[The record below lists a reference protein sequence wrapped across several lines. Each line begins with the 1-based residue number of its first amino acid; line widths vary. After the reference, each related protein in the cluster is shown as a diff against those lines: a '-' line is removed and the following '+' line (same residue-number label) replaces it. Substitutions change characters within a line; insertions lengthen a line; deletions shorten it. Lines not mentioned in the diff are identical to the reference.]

1 MNDLVV
7 YAGRLRADAWS
18 RDLRPAWL
26 LIRDGRFA
34 EIVPG
39 DDRPRDWP
47 ADRPHLDLG
56 HAVVFPGLVDS
67 HVHLTEPGDGT
78 EPADRPV
85 AGNIELGLANART
98 ALRAGVT
105 TVADCGG
112 PPEAVLAV
120 RARAATL
127 PDCARAL
134 VATAPITKV
143 GGHSHRYGGEVHD
156 AADVRELVGRF
167 AASGVDFVKVMASGG
182 GTPGAPPWEPGLDEE
197 ALHAAVETAASHG
210 LPVKVHCLSAGSMRD
225 AVAAGV
231 ALIEHGKFRN
241 AAEDGRGF
249 APAVADLLARSGAVV
264 CPTLSVGH
272 HVLAAPPEASGEAGA
287 MWRRRHPHDLDD
299 FRHLVE
305 CGVSM
310 VSGTDAGWR
319 FTPFDALPGEL
330 RIMAGA
336 GMTNR
341 QALAAAT
348 ADAATAL
355 GKGDLIGRIAPGYL
369 ADFVAS
375 AIDPVDDLTA
385 LDHLIAVAR
394 EGHVL
399 GPAEKKETP

>member
-26 LIRDGRFA
+26 LVRDGRFA

-39 DDRPRDWP
+39 VDRPGGWP
-47 ADRPHLDLG
+47 GDRPHLDLG

-78 EPADRPV
+78 EPVDRPLADNV
-85 AGNIELGLANART
+85 ELGVANART

-120 RARAATL
+120 RAKAASL

-143 GGHSHRYGGEVHD
+143 GGHSARYGGEVRD
-156 AADVRELVGRF
+156 AADLRETVGRF
-167 AASGVDFVKVMASGG
+167 AASGADFVKAMASGG
-182 GTPGAPPWEPGLDEE
+182 GTPGAPPWEPGFDE
-197 ALHAAVETAASHG
+197 AVLHAAVEAAASHG
-210 LPVKVHCLSAGSMRD
+210 LPLKVHCLSGDSMRA
-225 AVAAGV
+225 AVTAGV

-249 APAVADLLARSGAVV
+249 DPSVADLLARSGAVV

-272 HVLAAPPEASGEAGA
+272 HVLAVPPEESGEAGG
-287 MWRRRHPHDLDD
+287 MWGRRHPHDLDD
-299 FRHLVE
+299 FRRLVE
-305 CGVSM
+305 SGVGM

-330 RIMAGA
+330 RMMAGA

-355 GKGDLIGRIAPGYL
+355 GRGDLIGRIAPGYL

-375 AIDPVDDLTA
+375 GTDPVDDLTA
-385 LDHLIAVAR
+385 LDRLVAVAR
-394 EGHVL
+394 DGHVL
-399 GPAEKKETP
+399 R

>member
-26 LIRDGRFA
+26 LVRDGRFA
-34 EIVPG
+34 EIAPG
-39 DDRPRDWP
+39 GDRPAEWP
-47 ADRPHLDLG
+47 DDRPHLDLG
-56 HAVVFPGLVDS
+56 RAVVLPGLVDS

-78 EPADRPV
+78 EPVDRALAENV
-85 AGNIELGLANART
+85 ALGVANART

-120 RARAATL
+120 RAETAARADT
-127 PDCARAL
+127 ARAL

-143 GGHSHRYGGEVHD
+143 GGHSWRYGGEVRD
-156 AADVRELVGRF
+156 AADLRGLVGRF
-167 AASGVDFVKVMASGG
+167 AGSGVDFIKAMASGG
-182 GTPGAPPWEPGLDEE
+182 GTPGAPPWEPGFDKDVLR
-197 ALHAAVETAASHG
+197 AAVEAAASNG
-210 LPVKVHCLSAGSMRD
+210 LPLKVHCLSADSMRA

-231 ALIEHGKFRN
+231 ALIEHGKFRD
-241 AAEDGRGF
+241 AAEDGRAF
-249 APAVADLLARSGAVV
+249 APDVADLLARSGTVV

-272 HVLAAPPEASGEAGA
+272 HVLAVPPEVSGEAGA
-287 MWRRRHPHDLDD
+287 LWGRRHPHDLDD
-299 FRHLVE
+299 FRRLVE
-305 CGVSM
+305 SGVAM

-319 FTPFDALPGEL
+319 FTPFDALPAEL
-330 RIMAGA
+330 RMMADA

-348 ADAATAL
+348 TDAATAL

-375 AIDPVDDLTA
+375 ETDPVDDLTA
-385 LDHLIAVAR
+385 LDRLVAVAR
-394 EGHVL
+394 DGHVL
-399 GPAEKKETP
+399 R